1 MAVAFSPFVT
11 RQTGVVRRLW
21 PRRVRDIAGAEGS
34 ESRASATATTELDEI
49 LSVLGSSGS
58 SPDLHAARQELLR
71 LKRVEAAAIEF
82 CERCRRGEV
91 RSSRSYD
98 RFVEALGPGS
108 DESPRSGN
116 PDRPVSIGSTSTSQ
130 PSFGRT

>member
-21 PRRVRDIAGAEGS
+21 PRRVRDIAGTGRAESSGT
-34 ESRASATATTELDEI
+34 ATATTDLDEI
-49 LSVLGSSGS
+49 LSLLGASGGA
-58 SPDLHAARQELLR
+58 PDLHAARRELLR
-71 LKRVEAAAIEF
+71 LKRVEAAAVEF

-91 RSSRSYD
+91 RSSRSYE
-98 RFVEALGPGS
+98 RFVEALGPAL
-108 DESPRSGN
+108 DEAPRSGS